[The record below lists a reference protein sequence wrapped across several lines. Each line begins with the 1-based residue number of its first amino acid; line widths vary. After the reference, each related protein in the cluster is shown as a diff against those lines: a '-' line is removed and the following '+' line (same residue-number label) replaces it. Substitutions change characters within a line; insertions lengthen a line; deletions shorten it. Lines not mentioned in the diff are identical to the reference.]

1 MAEKEI
7 SLQQYDMIAL
17 YLKGENISD
26 IAKKLNVNRKTIYNW
41 LDKDNVKAELDKRR
55 RDLTNQAN
63 QILMKDITT
72 YIENIQE
79 LARDKSDKRVC
90 LAANQYL
97 INRLYGN
104 PTNSIVTED
113 KTDNKKEDFDLDILD
128 EVDLKKV
135 IKLNTK
141 YYFFIFS
148 GSYLTSIET
157 IIYE

>member
-113 KTDNKKEDFDLDILD
+113 KTDNKKEYFDLDILD

-141 YYFFIFS
+141 
-148 GSYLTSIET
+148 
-157 IIYE
+157 

>member
-1 MAEKEI
+1 MKFLAEREL

-26 IAKKLNVNRKTIYNW
+26 IARKLNVNRKTIYNW
-41 LDKDNVKAELDKRR
+41 LDKENVKAELDKRR
-55 RDLTNQAN
+55 RDLTTQAN

-72 YIENIQE
+72 YIENIQA
-79 LARDKSDKRVC
+79 LARDNSDKRVC

-97 INRLYGN
+97 INRIYGN

-128 EVDLKKV
+128 EVDLSKV
-135 IKLNTK
+135 IKLKNK
-141 YYFFIFS
+141 
-148 GSYLTSIET
+148 
-157 IIYE
+157 

>member
-55 RDLTNQAN
+55 RDLANQAN

-141 YYFFIFS
+141 
-148 GSYLTSIET
+148 
-157 IIYE
+157 

>member
-141 YYFFIFS
+141 
-148 GSYLTSIET
+148 
-157 IIYE
+157 

>member
-7 SLQQYDMIAL
+7 SLQQYDMSAL

-141 YYFFIFS
+141 
-148 GSYLTSIET
+148 
-157 IIYE
+157 

>member
-63 QILMKDITT
+63 QILVKDITT

-141 YYFFIFS
+141 
-148 GSYLTSIET
+148 
-157 IIYE
+157 

>member
-55 RDLTNQAN
+55 RDLANQAN

-72 YIENIQE
+72 YIGNIQE

-141 YYFFIFS
+141 
-148 GSYLTSIET
+148 
-157 IIYE
+157 

>member
-1 MAEKEI
+1 MAEREL

-26 IAKKLNVNRKTIYNW
+26 IARKLNVNRKTIYNW
-41 LDKDNVKAELDKRR
+41 LDKENVKAELDKRR
-55 RDLTNQAN
+55 RDLTTQAN

-72 YIENIQE
+72 YIENIQA
-79 LARDKSDKRVC
+79 LARDNSDKRVC

-97 INRLYGN
+97 INRIYGN

-128 EVDLKKV
+128 EVDLSKV
-135 IKLNTK
+135 IKLKNK
-141 YYFFIFS
+141 
-148 GSYLTSIET
+148 
-157 IIYE
+157 

>member
-1 MAEKEI
+1 
-7 SLQQYDMIAL
+7 
-17 YLKGENISD
+17 
-26 IAKKLNVNRKTIYNW
+26 
-41 LDKDNVKAELDKRR
+41 
-55 RDLTNQAN
+55 
-63 QILMKDITT
+63 MKDITT

-141 YYFFIFS
+141 
-148 GSYLTSIET
+148 
-157 IIYE
+157 

>member
-1 MAEKEI
+1 MAEREI

-17 YLKGENISD
+17 YLKGENITD

-41 LDKDNVKAELDKRR
+41 LEKDNVKAELDKRR

-104 PTNSIVTED
+104 PTNSLVTED

-128 EVDLKKV
+128 EVDLNKV
-135 IKLNTK
+135 VKLK
-141 YYFFIFS
+141 AK
-148 GSYLTSIET
+148 
-157 IIYE
+157 

>member
-1 MAEKEI
+1 MCGGDIFMAEKEI

-141 YYFFIFS
+141 
-148 GSYLTSIET
+148 
-157 IIYE
+157 